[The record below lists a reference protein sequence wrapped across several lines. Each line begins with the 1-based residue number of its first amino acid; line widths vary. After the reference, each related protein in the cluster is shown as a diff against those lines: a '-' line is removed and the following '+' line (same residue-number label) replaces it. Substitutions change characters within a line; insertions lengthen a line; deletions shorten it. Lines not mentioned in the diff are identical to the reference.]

1 MAGGA
6 VVAGACIALCGPAAA
21 VAAPFVLKA
30 AFGVIKFGGKNLKIR
45 PDVVIKGGR
54 SGQNV
59 KNAVSEANSVI
70 KGSNGRVY
78 VTDQTGKVIL
88 DITKDRVKEV
98 IPGRGFGPKRPP
110 TAEEIQLIKSIW
122 K

>member
-1 MAGGA
+1 LAGGA
-6 VVAGACIALCGPAAA
+6 VATSACITLCGSAA
-21 VAAPFVLKA
+21 VAAAPFVLKA
-30 AFGVIKFGGKNLKIR
+30 AFGVIKYGGKNLKIR
-45 PDVVIKGGR
+45 PDIVVKGGR

-59 KNAVSEANSVI
+59 KNVVTEANSVV

-78 VTDQTGKVIL
+78 VTDQSGKVVL
-88 DITKDRVKEV
+88 VITKDRVKEV
-98 IPGRGFGPKRPP
+98 ILGRGYGPKRPP